1 MLTTPNLAS
10 FLLVREGFRKHAY
23 DDAQPDVT
31 LTEDT
36 EIKGTLTI
44 GVGTTHYPDGQPVR
58 WNDTVS
64 KQEALDYLQHYI
76 QTVIEPALEN
86 LIHVPLEPHQY
97 DALGSL
103 LYQYGEPEVSGWR
116 LINRINRGDD
126 WRNIILEWVTG
137 TVMWM
142 GRPLFWGR
150 RVAEVLMFMGL
161 DWRAGDNVPAESN
174 IIDVVEAMKP
184 PEKPKALPAPE
195 PPSPKPEPAMND
207 AQIKARSVTLPDNW
221 DDLTPSEQ
229 VDWLNGIQ
237 DPKAK
242 PKNKAIR
249 AKAVVEAPNVKPEAP
264 PKAME
269 ESKTF
274 KGLSKKESGQE
285 AIIVGGTTAVVTSS
299 LPVAKEMAGF
309 FKAYDLKVI
318 LTAGL
323 VFGGVLLIV
332 GAWRMWRGAVIAW
345 EGRRDAESPKV

>member
-23 DDAQPDVT
+23 DDAQPDVV

-58 WNDTVS
+58 WNDSVT

-76 QTVIEPALEN
+76 QNTIEPALEN

-97 DALGSL
+97 DAIGSL

-137 TVMWM
+137 TVMWL
-142 GRPLFWGR
+142 GRPLFWPR

-161 DWRAGDNVPAESN
+161 DWRAGDNVPPDAN
-174 IIDVVEAMKP
+174 IIDVVETMKP
-184 PEKPKALPAPE
+184 PEKPKALPPPE
-195 PPSPKPEPAMND
+195 PPSPKPEPAPMNE
-207 AQIKARSVTLPDNW
+207 AQKKARSVELPDDW
-221 DDLTPSEQ
+221 DTYTDSEK
-229 VDWLNGIQ
+229 VAWLNGSQ
-237 DPKAK
+237 VKPKATAAVRK
-242 PKNKAIR
+242 
-249 AKAVVEAPNVKPEAP
+249 KAVVETPNAKPETP
-264 PKAME
+264 PKPME
-269 ESKTF
+269 DSKTF

-285 AIIVGGTTAVVTSS
+285 AVIIGGTATVVTGAM
-299 LPVAKEMAGF
+299 PVAKEMAGF
-309 FKAYDLKVI
+309 FKSYDLKII
-318 LTAGL
+318 LMAGL
-323 VFGGVLLIV
+323 AFGGILLAV
-332 GAWRMWRGAVIAW
+332 GAWRWWRGAVIAW
-345 EGRRDAESPKV
+345 QGRQEAEGPKI

>member
-10 FLLVREGFRKHAY
+10 FLLVKEGFRKHAY
-23 DDAQPDVT
+23 DDAQPNVS

-58 WNDTVS
+58 WNDSVT

-76 QTVIEPALEN
+76 QNTIEPALEN
-86 LIHVPLEPHQY
+86 LIHVPLEGYQY
-97 DALGSL
+97 DAIGSL

-126 WRNIILEWVTG
+126 WRNIVLEWITG
-137 TVMWM
+137 TIMWM
-142 GRPLFWGR
+142 GKPLFWPR

-161 DWRAGDNVPAESN
+161 DWRAGDNVPLDAN

-184 PEKPKALPAPE
+184 AEKPKALPAPE
-195 PPSPKPEPAMND
+195 PPAPKPELTTADLNA
-207 AQIKARSVTLPDNW
+207 AQLQKVEDKAREIGAPVLRETK
-221 DDLTPSEQ
+221 TTA
-229 VDWLNGIQ
+229 VR
-237 DPKAK
+237 K
-242 PKNKAIR
+242 
-249 AKAVVEAPNVKPEAP
+249 KAVIETPNVKPEAP
-264 PKAME
+264 PKPME
-269 ESKTF
+269 DSKTF

-285 AIIVGGTTAVVTSS
+285 AVIIGGTATVVTGAM
-299 LPVAKEMAGF
+299 PVAKEMAGF

-323 VFGGVLLIV
+323 VFGGILLAV
-332 GAWRMWRGAVIAW
+332 GAWRWWRGAVMAW
-345 EGRRDAESPKV
+345 EGRQEAEGPKV